1 MLFRRLLCVDAY
13 RCLVYADIIGKHR
26 YHQCLG
32 HVSTQKRM
40 AYRPPKN
47 REVQKIMKSTKY
59 GRQVAER
66 EVARSALQADLKI
79 TAPHHSQDRDKM
91 GAWN

>member
-1 MLFRRLLCVDAY
+1 
-13 RCLVYADIIGKHR
+13 
-26 YHQCLG
+26 
-32 HVSTQKRM
+32 M